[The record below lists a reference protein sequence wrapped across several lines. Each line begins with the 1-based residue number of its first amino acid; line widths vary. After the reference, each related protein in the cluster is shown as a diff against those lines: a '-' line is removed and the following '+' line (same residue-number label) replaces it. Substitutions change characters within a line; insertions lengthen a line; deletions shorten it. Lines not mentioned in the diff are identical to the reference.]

1 MSRFSY
7 SLVRCVPDPRTGE
20 FVNVG
25 AIAGSAEA
33 GEWAV
38 RQVSSEAR
46 VRKLAGPRELE
57 AVHGFLARVGEQ
69 VDIQMELDAGDVNE
83 SLPAS
88 WLEDLHHDH
97 RNVVQLSPPA
107 VVAASS
113 AESALD
119 LIFER
124 MLIDPVSQPR
134 DFVDKKKV
142 VSGLRAAYKRASIAD
157 DLVKT
162 RVDLFVGDHLRAPL
176 DFAIANGVALQLTQA
191 WSFQRASVDQVTT
204 EVKAWGYALARLRE
218 GAAARVVGVGGHV
231 SSLAPEVDLEV
242 VVALPKTK
250 DQEAAYEEATQ
261 VFNQLDASVRPLD
274 EVDFVSAK
282 AAELVAA
289 HH

>member
-1 MSRFSY
+1 MSRFLY

-38 RQVSSEAR
+38 RQLSSEAR
-46 VRKLAGPRELE
+46 VRKMAGPRELE

-69 VDIQMELDAGDVNE
+69 VDLQMELDAADSDGL
-83 SLPAS
+83 LPET
-88 WLEDLHHDH
+88 WLHALHHDH
-97 RNVVQLSPPA
+97 RNVVQLSAPA

-124 MLIDPVSQPR
+124 MLIDPLSQRR
-134 DFVDKKKV
+134 DFVDKKRV
-142 VSGLRAAYKRASIAD
+142 VSGLRAAYKRASVAD
-157 DLVKT
+157 DLVQS
-162 RVDLFVGDHLRAPL
+162 RVNLFVGDHLRAPV
-176 DFAIANGVALQLTQA
+176 DFAIANGVAVQLTQA
-191 WSFQRASVDQVTT
+191 WSFQRSSVDQVTT
-204 EVKAWGYALARLRE
+204 EVKAWGYALAQLRA
-218 GAAARVVGVGGHV
+218 GAAARVVGTEGHV
-231 SSLAPEVDLEV
+231 SSLKSEVDLEV

-250 DQEAAYEEATQ
+250 DQQDAFEEATQ
-261 VFNQLDASVRPLD
+261 VFDQLNASVRSLD
-274 EVDFVSAK
+274 EVDLVGVR

-289 HH
+289 SH